1 MTCKTHI
8 VLLILLSVL
17 IGGGCGREDI
27 PSGDGRISFTFY
39 TGEPITRAVGDGNAA
54 DGGGIYEISTNNPD
68 IIIALANSNGTIV
81 AWYPHKD
88 GDLYQSNYSSSSAT
102 EATISF
108 DSPAQGTY
116 SVYAVANTYRL
127 NTIDSN
133 PKLSAAIKSQTT
145 VAGLEALVLQR
156 SAQLSFN
163 ANNPMPLSAKGSV
176 TANSRGAGQVNLEL
190 KRVVARVGLSFDNKT
205 GGDLT
210 LYNCS
215 VTLHTMN
222 PLKGYL
228 FAQNTDYV
236 TRGNSDQDD
245 LKLCENAMVTFTND
259 KANLDKSLVFPSLA
273 PTQQEGGKR
282 YLCDISFRIVKQ
294 GQVYN
299 SENSST
305 YKEYNNNNLPVQ
317 NLSTYESILALS
329 RNQDLTILTEIN
341 KRDQDDDISFNFFVT
356 TWTSKTEVVVFN

>member
-54 DGGGIYEISTNNPD
+54 DGGGIAVVDEKPD
-68 IIIALANSNGTIV
+68 IIIALANSSGNIV
-81 AWYPHKD
+81 AWYPNEN
-88 GDLYQSNYSSSSAT
+88 GDSYQSECSSSSAT

-116 SVYAVANTYRL
+116 SVYAVANTHRL
-127 NTIDSN
+127 NTSDSN

-215 VTLHTMN
+215 ITLHTMN
-222 PLKGYL
+222 PFKGYL

-236 TRGNSDQDD
+236 SNWDAD
-245 LKLCENAMVTFTND
+245 LVLWSEQNIEITGASYDINPK
-259 KANLDKSLVFPSLA
+259 LVFPSVA

-282 YLCDISFRIVKQ
+282 YLCDISFRIVKA
-294 GQVYN
+294 GEEYDANN
-299 SENSST
+299 SDT
-305 YKEYNNNNLPVQ
+305 YTSYNNNDLPVQ
-317 NLSTYESILALS
+317 DLSTYESILALS

-356 TWTSKTEVVVFN
+356 TWTNKTEEVTFN